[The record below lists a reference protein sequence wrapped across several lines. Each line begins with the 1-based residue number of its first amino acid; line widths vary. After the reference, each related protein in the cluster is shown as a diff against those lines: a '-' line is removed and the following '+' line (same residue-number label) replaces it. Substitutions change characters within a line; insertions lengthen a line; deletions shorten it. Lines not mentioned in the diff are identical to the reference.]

1 MARTK
6 VESEEEDLFRV
17 SFVLRSALPKY
28 GRVRSTH
35 KIALIS
41 ALAALTEQRKRI
53 QAYQS
58 RQGEL

>member
-35 KIALIS
+35 KIAFIN
-41 ALAALTEQRKRI
+41 AVAALTKQRKPI